1 MTGALCRHVCRG
13 AYRESLGVW
22 VSKDTWPT
30 QGLTSLISVKS
41 DFVVYPQDLDAFLH
55 SEMCHACSM
64 YTLVPLS
71 ESWAIPDYFYK
82 LLNQIRVWSG
92 LSLCVERL
100 HRRRFYIFYQT
111 IEKY

>member
-1 MTGALCRHVCRG
+1 M
-13 AYRESLGVW
+13 
-22 VSKDTWPT
+22 SKDTWPT

-92 LSLCVERL
+92 LSLSVCREVTQKKIL
-100 HRRRFYIFYQT
+100 YILSNNRK
-111 IEKY
+111 ILIGV

>member
-1 MTGALCRHVCRG
+1 M
-13 AYRESLGVW
+13 
-22 VSKDTWPT
+22 SKDTWPR

-82 LLNQIRVWSG
+82 LLNQIRVWSRLS

-100 HRRRFYIFYQT
+100 HRRRFYIFHQT